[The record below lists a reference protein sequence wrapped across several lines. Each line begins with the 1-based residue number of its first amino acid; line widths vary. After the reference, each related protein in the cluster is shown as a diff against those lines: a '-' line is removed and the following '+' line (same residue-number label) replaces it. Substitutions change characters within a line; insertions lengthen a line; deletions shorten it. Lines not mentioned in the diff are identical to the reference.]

1 MFEAITFEVIL
12 QRMLDRIP
20 NNIDKREGSI
30 IYDAL
35 APAAVELQNMYI
47 DLDVILQETFAD
59 TSSREFLIKRASERG
74 LSPYPATYAVLKGV
88 FNINVPIGSRFSL
101 EEYNYTVTKLID
113 SNLHTY
119 ELTCETIGVEGN
131 RHFGTLIPIEYI
143 RGLESAEL
151 TELLIPGEDEE
162 DTEEFRQRYFD
173 SLDPA
178 AFGGNIADYKQK
190 TKSIQGVGG
199 VKIYPV
205 WNGGGTVKLVI
216 LNSEFEKPTTE
227 LIDLVQTTIDP
238 VQNAGEGVGLAPI
251 GHVVTVAGVE
261 ETTINIELEIT
272 FRNGGT
278 WENTQTRVQ
287 ELITNYLQE
296 LNKTWEDN
304 SSIIIRISQ
313 IESRLLEIEQIL
325 DITSTKIN
333 GLEEN
338 LTLGPD
344 NIAVIGVISNV

>member
-12 QRMLDRIP
+12 QRMLDKIP

-47 DLDVILQETFAD
+47 DLDVILQESFAD
-59 TSSREFLIKRASERG
+59 TSSRTYLIKRASERG

-88 FNINVPIGSRFSL
+88 FNIDIPIGSRFSL
-101 EEYNYTVTKLID
+101 EEYNYTVIEKIEDNTFKLQ
-113 SNLHTY
+113 
-119 ELTCETIGVEGN
+119 CETIGVEGN

-143 RGLESAEL
+143 RGLESAEI
-151 TELLIPGEDEE
+151 TELLIPGENEE

-173 SLDPA
+173 SLDPQS
-178 AFGGNIADYKQK
+178 FGGNIADYKQK
-190 TKSIQGVGG
+190 TKSIQGIGG
-199 VKIYPV
+199 VKVYPV

-238 VQNAGEGVGLAPI
+238 IQNKGIGLGLAPV
-251 GHVVTVAGVE
+251 GHVVTVTGVE
-261 ETTINIELEIT
+261 ETTINIELEII
-272 FRNGGT
+272 FQNGGT
-278 WENTQTRVQ
+278 WENTQTRIQ
-287 ELITNYLQE
+287 EIITSYLKE

-304 SSIIIRISQ
+304 NSIIIRISQ
-313 IESRLLEIEQIL
+313 LESRLLEIEQIL
-325 DITSTKIN
+325 DITNTKIN
-333 GLEEN
+333 GLEAN

-344 NIAVIGVISNV
+344 NIAVIGVITNV

>member
-20 NNIDKREGSI
+20 DNIDKREGSI

-59 TSSREFLIKRASERG
+59 TSSRTYLIKRASERG
-74 LSPYPATYAVLKGV
+74 LSPYSATYAILKGV

-101 EEYNYTVTKLID
+101 DEYNYTVTKLINAD
-113 SNLHTY
+113 LRTY

-143 RGLESAEL
+143 RGLESAEI

-162 DTEEFRQRYFD
+162 DTEEFRQRYLD
-173 SLDPA
+173 SLDPQS
-178 AFGGNIADYKQK
+178 FGGNIADYKQK
-190 TKSIQGVGG
+190 TKAIQGVGG
-199 VKIYPV
+199 VKVYPV

-216 LNSEFEKPTTE
+216 SDSEYKKPTIE

-238 VQNAGEGVGLAPI
+238 IQNQGIGLGLAPV
-251 GHVVTVAGVE
+251 GHVVTVIGVE

-272 FRNGGT
+272 FQNGGT
-278 WENTQTRVQ
+278 WENTQTRIQ
-287 ELITNYLQE
+287 EIITSYLKE
-296 LNKTWEDN
+296 LNKAWEDN
-304 SSIIIRISQ
+304 NSLIIRISQ

-325 DITSTKIN
+325 DITNTKIN
-333 GLEEN
+333 GAEEN

-344 NIAVIGVISNV
+344 NIAVIGVITNV